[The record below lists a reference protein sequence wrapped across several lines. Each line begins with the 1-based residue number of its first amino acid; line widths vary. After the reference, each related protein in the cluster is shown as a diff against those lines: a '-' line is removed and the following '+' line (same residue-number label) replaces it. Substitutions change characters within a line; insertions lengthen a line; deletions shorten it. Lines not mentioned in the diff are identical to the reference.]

1 MPGLFKIHLVIG
13 LSLFLSLSLSLFPFL
28 PPLTSLFPL
37 SPLPCLLLHIESVS
51 SNDEDEDSYRRKKK
65 ARTAFSREQVTELE
79 KKFQD
84 KKYLSS
90 AERGELAERLKLSDM
105 QVKTWFQNRRM
116 KYKRQC
122 EEAEM
127 ELKSPKY
134 PYTPFMSYGSLYGY
148 MQYKT
153 TDMSAVTYPYNSYR
167 STQTSP
173 TVSSETQFGP
183 FNSSPML
190 SSMGAATLSSAQRFQ
205 SIPPRAGPANSSY
218 LSSNSLV
225 MPGSP
230 SSYPYSTPYFGTS
243 DCSAALNGSHV
254 PSFQPSDWHR
264 AITAPPAP

>member
-1 MPGLFKIHLVIG
+1 M
-13 LSLFLSLSLSLFPFL
+13 
-28 PPLTSLFPL
+28 
-37 SPLPCLLLHIESVS
+37 
-51 SNDEDEDSYRRKKK
+51 
-65 ARTAFSREQVTELE
+65 TELE

-153 TDMSAVTYPYNSYR
+153 TDMSSVTYPYNSYR
-167 STQTSP
+167 SSQTSP
-173 TVSSETQFGP
+173 TVSSETQFSP
-183 FNSSPML
+183 FNGSPML
-190 SSMGAATLSSAQRFQ
+190 SSMGATTLSSAQRFQ
-205 SIPPRAGPANSSY
+205 SVPPRACPANSY
-218 LSSNSLV
+218 LSSNGLV

-230 SSYPYSTPYFGTS
+230 SSYPHSAPYFSTS
-243 DCSAALNGSHV
+243 DYSALGGSHV
-254 PSFQPSDWHR
+254 PSIQPSDWHR
-264 AITAPPAP
+264 AIAAPPAP